1 MNNQVDIQKRFFD
14 FVSERHSPEEVLHTT
29 MEVLHLGKGAVYK
42 RMNGTTALTAS
53 EMVQLAGIFKISLDN
68 IFQNESYMPFFHP
81 FWKRDNASSIDFVDR
96 FAVYLKPT
104 TGHKSSKITYLA
116 NELPINYY
124 FSHKYILHF
133 LISIWNHLHYNEAK
147 LIIDK
152 TVSIDQRMES
162 LRKEIQ
168 YNYKSQKVTEIWNPS
183 MLNNL
188 YQQIVFCIT
197 MRAFPNADFI
207 GLLLKDIERLLS
219 TLQKVTSPK
228 AADVSPGSHAPRIY
242 LNEFGNFVNIL
253 LYDSDDI
260 QSAFIGIDMPHY
272 MITYSPSFV
281 KQANVW
287 VDNIK
292 RRSVLIS
299 SEGFQYRELFFH
311 KLAKEY
317 DTFKERVG
325 KLVAVYYE

>member
-1 MNNQVDIQKRFFD
+1 MNDQIDTQKRFFD
-14 FVSERHSPEEVLHTT
+14 FVSERHSSEEVLHTT

-42 RMNGTTALTAS
+42 RMNGSTALTAS
-53 EMVQLAGIFKISLDN
+53 EMVQLAKAFRISLDN

-81 FWKRDNASSIDFVDR
+81 FWKKDNASSIDFVDR

-104 TGHKSSKITYLA
+104 TGHNSSSITYLA

-147 LIIDK
+147 LIIDE
-152 TVSIDQRMES
+152 TVSIDKRMES
-162 LRKEIQ
+162 LRSEIQ

-197 MRAFPNADFI
+197 MRAFPDANFI
-207 GLLLKDIERLLS
+207 GLLLKDIERLIG
-219 TLQKVTSPK
+219 TLQKVTSPESK
-228 AADVSPGSHAPRIY
+228 DIPEKGHPPRIY

-281 KQANVW
+281 KQAKVW
-287 VDNIK
+287 VENIK

-311 KLAKEY
+311 KLEKEY
-317 DTFKERVG
+317 DAFKDRVE
-325 KLVAVYYE
+325 KLIAVYY